1 MGIPAV
7 MVAATAVMVVVV
19 GTATA
24 AAIGG
29 RMVGMAADAGMAAI
43 PGDMVVVTA
52 EDTVAEAVTRTSC
65 TDASGCLTGA

>member
-1 MGIPAV
+1 MGILVV
-7 MVAATAVMVVVV
+7 MAAATVVMVVV
-19 GTATA
+19 GTAMA

-65 TDASGCLTGA
+65 TDASGCLTDA

>member
-7 MVAATAVMVVVV
+7 MVAVTAVTAAAG

-24 AAIGG
+24 ADIEG

-52 EDTVAEAVTRTSC
+52 EDTVAVAVTRTSC
-65 TDASGCLTGA
+65 TDASGCFTGA